1 MVRGR
6 FRDIAQE
13 LRRRCDLQMRELPA
27 TISEFVELHEN
38 RDRRQIVRAADLS
51 SIRISR
57 AIAYLSLIAK

>member
-1 MVRGR
+1 
-6 FRDIAQE
+6 
-13 LRRRCDLQMRELPA
+13 MRELPA